1 MYEKILPPFGHVKIK
16 LDSFSLIILFHVIA
30 PSEHIHAHT
39 IGGLD
44 YIRIPERRL
53 ARDNQKAEE
62 YLTETSE
69 KLKDT
74 GVTVRHEIK
83 FGDAA
88 QEIAK
93 FADKKD
99 ISLIALSSSR
109 HSSFREWIFES
120 VAHKISQVGITP
132 VFLIKA
138 PKVVKQ

>member
-1 MYEKILPPFGHVKIK
+1 
-16 LDSFSLIILFHVIA
+16 
-30 PSEHIHAHT
+30 
-39 IGGLD
+39 LD

-53 ARDNQKAEE
+53 ARDKQKAEE
-62 YLTETSE
+62 YLTEISE
-69 KLKDT
+69 KLKDM

-83 FGDAA
+83 FGNAA

-120 VAHKISQVGITP
+120 VPHKILQVGITP
-132 VFLIKA
+132 VLLIKA
-138 PKVVKQ
+138 PKAVKQ